1 MGYAL
6 IHHLS
11 YAPLDPMRFAM
22 RRAVLAASLILMPS
36 LALAH
41 PGIPGHTHDLAS
53 GFMHPIGGLD
63 HVLAMVAVGLFAA
76 QLGGRALWL
85 VPASFV
91 AAMAAAGIAGMSG
104 IAVPLTETGIA
115 LSGIVLGGAIALRL
129 AMPVAAAMALV
140 GFFAIFHGYA
150 HGIET
155 PETAS
160 GLLYGLGFVAAT
172 ALLHGL
178 GVGIG
183 LLVGRLDVGYGR
195 KLVRVAGS
203 VAAVI
208 GVALLANAV

>member
-1 MGYAL
+1 
-6 IHHLS
+6 
-11 YAPLDPMRFAM
+11 M
-22 RRAVLAASLILMPS
+22 RRTLLTAVLVLAPT

-41 PGIPGHTHDLAS
+41 PGLPGHTHDLTT
-53 GFMHPIGGLD
+53 GFLHPIGGID
-63 HVLAMVAVGLFAA
+63 HILAMVAVGLFAA

-91 AAMAAAGIAGMSG
+91 AVMAAAGLAGMSG
-104 IAVPLTETGIA
+104 IELPLTEAGIA
-115 LSGIVLGGAIALRL
+115 LSVVVLGAAIAFRL

-150 HGIET
+150 HGVET

-172 ALLHGL
+172 GLLHGL

-183 LLVGRLDVGYGR
+183 LAIGRLEGDFGR
-195 KLVRVAGS
+195 KLVRIAGS
-203 VAAVI
+203 AAAMV
-208 GVALLANAV
+208 GVVLLANAI

>member
-1 MGYAL
+1 M
-6 IHHLS
+6 HLFIICLTRS
-11 YAPLDPMRFAM
+11 ILDPMRFAM
-22 RRAVLAASLILMPS
+22 RRTLLATALVLVPS

-41 PGIPGHTHDLAS
+41 PGLPGHTHDLAN
-53 GFMHPIGGLD
+53 GFLHPLGGID

-91 AAMAAAGIAGMSG
+91 AMMAAAGLAGMNG
-104 IAVPLTETGIA
+104 VGLPLTEVGIA
-115 LSGIVLGGAIALRL
+115 ASIIVLGGAIALRL
-129 AMPVAAAMALV
+129 ALPVAAAMALV

-150 HGIET
+150 HGLET

-178 GVGIG
+178 GIGIG
-183 LLVGRLDVGYGR
+183 RAVGRLDTDHGR
-195 KLVRVAGS
+195 RLVRVAGGA
-203 VAAVI
+203 AAVI
-208 GVALLANAV
+208 GAVLLTNAV

>member
-1 MGYAL
+1 MPL
-6 IHHLS
+6 IS
-11 YAPLDPMRFAM
+11 DEVSM
-22 RRAVLAASLILMPS
+22 RRAALAACLVFIPS

-41 PGIPGHTHDLAS
+41 PGLPGHAHDLAS
-53 GFMHPIGGLD
+53 GLMHPIGGLD

-85 VPASFV
+85 VPASFL

-104 IAVPLTETGIA
+104 MALPLTETGIA
-115 LSGIVLGGAIALRL
+115 LSVIVLGGAIALRV

-160 GLLYGLGFVAAT
+160 GLLYGLGFVVAT
-172 ALLHGL
+172 AMLHGL
-178 GVGIG
+178 GVAIG
-183 LLVGRLDVGYGR
+183 LAVGRFEAGHGR
-195 KLVRVAGS
+195 QLVRIAGS
-203 VAAVI
+203 AAALI

>member
-1 MGYAL
+1 M
-6 IHHLS
+6 HLFIICLTS
-11 YAPLDPMRFAM
+11 TLDPMRSAM
-22 RRAVLAASLILMPS
+22 RRTPLAAAFALVPS

-41 PGIPGHTHDLAS
+41 PGLPGHAHDLAN
-53 GFMHPIGGLD
+53 GFLHPLGGID

-91 AAMAAAGIAGMSG
+91 AMMAAAGLAAMNGVVVPMTEVG
-104 IAVPLTETGIA
+104 IAASI
-115 LSGIVLGGAIALRL
+115 IVLGAAISLRL

-140 GFFAIFHGYA
+140 GFFAMFHGYA
-150 HGIET
+150 HGLEM

-178 GVGIG
+178 GIGIG
-183 LLVGRLDVGYGR
+183 LAVGRLGDTTGR
-195 KLVRVAGS
+195 NLVRVVGS
-203 VAAVI
+203 VAAAI
-208 GVALLANAV
+208 GIVMLAAI

>member
-1 MGYAL
+1 
-6 IHHLS
+6 
-11 YAPLDPMRFAM
+11 M
-22 RRAVLAASLILMPS
+22 RRILLATALVLVPS

-41 PGIPGHTHDLAS
+41 PGLPGHTHDVAN
-53 GFMHPIGGLD
+53 GFLHPLGGID
-63 HVLAMVAVGLFAA
+63 HILAMVAVGLLAA

-91 AAMAAAGIAGMSG
+91 AAMAVAGIAGMSG
-104 IAVPLTETGIA
+104 IALPLTETGIA
-115 LSGIVLGGAIALRL
+115 LSVIVLGGAIALRL

-155 PETAS
+155 PATAS
-160 GLLYGLGFVAAT
+160 SLLYGLGFVAAT
-172 ALLHGL
+172 AMLHGL

-195 KLVRVAGS
+195 KLVCVAGS
-203 VAAVI
+203 AAAVI
-208 GVALLANAV
+208 GIALLANAV

>member
-22 RRAVLAASLILMPS
+22 RRAVLAASLVLMPS

-91 AAMAAAGIAGMSG
+91 AAMTAADIAGMSG
-104 IAVPLTETGIA
+104 IALPLTETGIA
-115 LSGIVLGGAIALRL
+115 LSVIVLGGAIALRL

-155 PETAS
+155 PQTAS

-178 GVGIG
+178 GIGIG
-183 LLVGRLDVGYGR
+183 LLVGRLDAGYGR
-195 KLVRVAGS
+195 KLVRIAGS
-203 VAAVI
+203 AAAVV

>member
-1 MGYAL
+1 
-6 IHHLS
+6 
-11 YAPLDPMRFAM
+11 M
-22 RRAVLAASLILMPS
+22 RRAALAASLVLMPT

-41 PGIPGHTHDLAS
+41 PGVAGHSHDLAS
-53 GFMHPIGGLD
+53 GFLHPIGGLD

-91 AAMAAAGIAGMSG
+91 AAMAAAGLAGMASVGLPMTEVG
-104 IAVPLTETGIA
+104 IAASVV
-115 LSGIVLGGAIALRL
+115 VLGGTVALRL

-150 HGIET
+150 HGLET

-160 GLLYGLGFVAAT
+160 GLLYGLGFVSAT

-178 GVGIG
+178 GIAIG
-183 LLVGRLDVGYGR
+183 LALGRLDGAFGR
-195 KLVRVAGS
+195 NLVRVAGS
-203 VAAVI
+203 VAAVTGI
-208 GVALLANAV
+208 VLLAGAA